1 MLKNPLTDGLTLS
14 GGEPFAQAEDCA
26 EIAEAAK
33 KAGLNV
39 WIYTGYTF
47 EELVVAG
54 DGSAERNLL
63 GLADVLVDGRFIL
76 AERTLEYPWRGS
88 RNQRLIDVRR
98 SLSEGRAAELPYPA
112 EPINNLG
119 GK

>member
-1 MLKNPLTDGLTLS
+1 VSDIIAEMLKNPLTDGLTLS
-14 GGEPFAQAEDCA
+14 GGEPFAQSEDCA

-47 EELVVAG
+47 EELIGAG
-54 DGSAERNLL
+54 DGGARRLL
-63 GLADVLVDGRFIL
+63 GLADVLADGRFIL

-98 SLSEGRAAELPYPA
+98 SLSEGRVAEL
-112 EPINNLG
+112 
-119 GK
+119 